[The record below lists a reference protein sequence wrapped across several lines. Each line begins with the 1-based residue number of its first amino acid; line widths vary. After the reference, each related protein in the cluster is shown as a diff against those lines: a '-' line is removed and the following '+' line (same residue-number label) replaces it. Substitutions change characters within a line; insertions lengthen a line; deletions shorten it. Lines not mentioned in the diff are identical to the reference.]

1 MKKIVS
7 ALIIIS
13 LLLSPIAGL
22 NAYAASNLDEL
33 VLETLYLVNARRE
46 REGAP
51 SFTTSDELLEAA
63 NARIDEVIQ
72 KNSWRRPD
80 GSEFYTI
87 FEEYGAEFDSYC
99 DELRFV
105 GPETAREAAV
115 RMFSGRY
122 SAALDPDYLSVAIA
136 VRAVQDTLYWV
147 ALYSD
152 VAGEAI
158 QKPSA
163 APKAPEAPKPEPEAK
178 VNYEEEVI
186 RLVNE
191 ERAKAGLNALET
203 STNLAYAAKARSME
217 LTEEFSHDRPDGSR
231 YYTIFD
237 DYGITYNMTGENIA
251 YGQKTPKSV
260 VTALMNSPDHRKIIL
275 NENFNYI
282 GVGYYLDGTTP
293 YWAQLF
299 VKGEIDSDSP
309 AVEPPPSEKP
319 VQVVETGQSGNIK
332 GIEAAQVMGKGQSI
346 TNGELYYMR
355 SLVAGKNTAILV
367 ELEKPVEVD
376 PSGNTQYV
384 VVIKDGKEIAKLK
397 PLGSAA
403 KTNLIQF
410 VPKNIS
416 DVGSWAAGNYTITAV
431 IGNDKSSVNVKFEE
445 RMIMRVLAVPVKGN
459 WGGEVESCKGEWKTG
474 GKFTQTVYPLKNGGL
489 IWELAPELDLSAS
502 KYDLTTDDGMYEV
515 WNALKGKQT
524 NDNRYTL
531 IVGFVRNRQGD
542 DGSTMGYTYGMPATI
557 VTESDQD
564 MLATVAHEIAHC
576 YEVGDEYSG
585 GSINMAVNPAPY
597 GMEGSDWSG
606 EEEITANKQFV
617 KGDPQKYGEGSLVL
631 PEQHAYEVYGRG
643 LLGTMV
649 SFMGSGGEQSQYW
662 ITSAIWEQLF
672 KSFIPTGRMVSSS
685 DDQADED
692 TGEEEWVNLI
702 DVSGVVYKDGSIRLD
717 PSYQYEGSWEYVE
730 EQTGTGYSVV
740 LLDKDEKELFKEE
753 FGVSF
758 KSATNPPRDIDK
770 APFSVTL
777 EYSEDVQFMEVR
789 CGSETIYREEV
800 SQNKPEITLKS
811 ITAEG
816 EISGKYTVEWQGE
829 DQDKDKI
836 YYELW
841 YAPSEDYWI
850 CLAKNINETTYEV
863 DFDTLPGGKEATLH
877 LYATD
882 GLNTAYA
889 KSEPFSVTYK
899 PPEII
904 EQQKEPQ
911 VFKITDEIYV
921 EVDVY
926 DPQDGYMYEPEGQI
940 KWTDSKGEVVSE
952 DYALLLFPYEL
963 SAGEHTFTMT
973 ATNSGGLS
981 VSGEYKFIIENDES
995 ALPQGW
1001 SREEFKEAM
1010 MYGLVDPSLMYGYS
1024 NNASKLD
1031 LAMTAVNLYFQLA
1044 EEIEEIELGEES
1056 PYTDYDDDN
1065 GYAEMAVKFGFLT
1078 AEGDKFEPQKTVTR
1092 SEALDVF
1099 AKVLKKAGFEIDQNK
1114 TFAKNYT
1121 DIDSL
1126 AGESKTNAA
1135 YFNSLGIIIGDGD
1148 KRLYLLEL
1156 ASREQIVV
1164 IAKRIADNMME

>member
-163 APKAPEAPKPEPEAK
+163 APKAPEAPKPAPEAK

-237 DYGITYNMTGENIA
+237 EYGITYNMTGENIA

-293 YWAQLF
+293 YWTQLF

-841 YAPSEDYWI
+841 YAPR
-850 CLAKNINETTYEV
+850 K
-863 DFDTLPGGKEATLH
+863 
-877 LYATD
+877 
-882 GLNTAYA
+882 
-889 KSEPFSVTYK
+889 
-899 PPEII
+899 
-904 EQQKEPQ
+904 
-911 VFKITDEIYV
+911 
-921 EVDVY
+921 
-926 DPQDGYMYEPEGQI
+926 
-940 KWTDSKGEVVSE
+940 
-952 DYALLLFPYEL
+952 
-963 SAGEHTFTMT
+963 
-973 ATNSGGLS
+973 
-981 VSGEYKFIIENDES
+981 
-995 ALPQGW
+995 
-1001 SREEFKEAM
+1001 
-1010 MYGLVDPSLMYGYS
+1010 
-1024 NNASKLD
+1024 
-1031 LAMTAVNLYFQLA
+1031 
-1044 EEIEEIELGEES
+1044 
-1056 PYTDYDDDN
+1056 
-1065 GYAEMAVKFGFLT
+1065 
-1078 AEGDKFEPQKTVTR
+1078 
-1092 SEALDVF
+1092 
-1099 AKVLKKAGFEIDQNK
+1099 
-1114 TFAKNYT
+1114 
-1121 DIDSL
+1121 
-1126 AGESKTNAA
+1126 
-1135 YFNSLGIIIGDGD
+1135 IIGSPC
-1148 KRLYLLEL
+1148 KEY
-1156 ASREQIVV
+1156 
-1164 IAKRIADNMME
+1164 